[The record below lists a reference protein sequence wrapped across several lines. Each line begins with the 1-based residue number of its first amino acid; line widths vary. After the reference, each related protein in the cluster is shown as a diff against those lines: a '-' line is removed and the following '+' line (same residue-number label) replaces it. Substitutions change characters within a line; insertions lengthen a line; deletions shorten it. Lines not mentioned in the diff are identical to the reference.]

1 MPSPVQKQFDELIQL
16 LALGKFKEALELVD
30 KISKKKEL
38 RKEDQLDCL
47 LLRSEIE
54 YFLGNYK
61 ESLQMA
67 EKALKESKEID
78 NSVLIIK
85 SLYRKSAALNVLGKI
100 NKCLEII
107 EKILKLIAE
116 KNLLEAPALSRTRIR
131 LTGLHG
137 AIIAN
142 FGNYKTGLEKIQQA
156 IKMAEQSNDKQILAF
171 LTTHLGLYTSFS
183 GEIEKAEKILKR
195 AYKIAKDLG
204 NKQEIALATMRMGV
218 LKTYKQ
224 EHREALELYFKS
236 IEISDETGSTH
247 LYFATYMNIG
257 IAYKTIFQFDDAI
270 ENLKKALTYQ
280 SGYAFMINTNLAEI
294 YYWKND
300 LDLALKY
307 FLDALKKSNEIKDR
321 RYNPNIL
328 YQIINLYIQK
338 KQFNEAQQ
346 YLKELEKIRNEEKLK
361 QYDEFYT
368 IAVIQFHKA
377 STNVQDWS
385 KAVEFA
391 DDFLTRKEIPVD
403 WRLDVLYIILEIRLR
418 ELQINASEESLV
430 QVRKQIDEVFQ
441 EAEEM
446 KQYNVVVNLY
456 KLKAQLALVELDIKR
471 AIEFLVTAR
480 TIAKEKDLELL
491 VQKIT
496 REQKKLEEQ
505 ISMWTK
511 FQEQNLP
518 LVDTLKQ
525 VSLENTVQEIAK
537 DAIVEVRDE
546 NSGKIIEY
554 RKLFA
559 LKI

>member
-1 MPSPVQKQFDELIQL
+1 VSATIQKQFDELLQL
-16 LALGKFKEALELVD
+16 ITLAKFIEALDLVE
-30 KISKKKEL
+30 KISKIKGINKK
-38 RKEDQLDCL
+38 DQLDCL
-47 LLRSEIE
+47 LFRSEIE

-61 ESLQMA
+61 ESLQVA

-78 NSVLIIK
+78 NSELIIK
-85 SLYRKSAALNVLGKI
+85 SLYWKSSAFHVLGKI
-100 NKCLEII
+100 NKCLELI
-107 EKILKLIAE
+107 EESLKLMAD
-116 KNLLEAPALSRTRIR
+116 KDLLENPALDRIR
-131 LTGLHG
+131 IRSTGLKG
-137 AIIAN
+137 VIIAN
-142 FGNYKTGLEKIQQA
+142 SGNYKTGLEKIQQA
-156 IKMAEQSNDKQILAF
+156 IDMAEQSNDKQIFAH
-171 LTTHLGLYTSFS
+171 LTTHLGLYTLFS
-183 GEIEKAEKILKR
+183 GDIEKAEKILKR
-195 AYKIAKDLG
+195 AQKISKDLG
-204 NKQEIALATMRMGV
+204 NKQEIAMATMRMGV
-218 LKTYKQ
+218 LKTHKQ
-224 EHREALELYFKS
+224 EYKEALELYFRS
-236 IEISDETGSTH
+236 IELSNETGSTH

-257 IAYKTIFQFDDAI
+257 EVYKALFQLDDAI
-270 ENLKKALTYQ
+270 ENLKKALTFQ
-280 SGYAFMINTNLAEI
+280 SGYTFMINTNLAEI

-307 FLDALKKSNEIKDR
+307 FLDALKKSKEIKDR

-338 KQFNEAQQ
+338 KLFNEAQQ
-346 YLKELEKIRNEEKLK
+346 YLNQLEKIRNEEKLK

-368 IAVIQFHKA
+368 ISVIQFHKA

-391 DDFLTRKEIPVD
+391 EDFLTRKDIQVD
-403 WRLDVLYIILEIRLR
+403 WRLDILYIILEIRLR
-418 ELQINASEESLV
+418 ELQINANEESLV

-456 KLKAQLALVELDIKR
+456 KLKAQLALVELDIKS

-491 VQKIT
+491 VQEII
-496 REQKKLEEQ
+496 REEKKLEEQ

-525 VSLENTVQEIAK
+525 VSLENTVQEITK
-537 DAIVEVRDE
+537 DAIVEVSDE
-546 NSGKIIEY
+546 NCGTIIEY